1 MSYDSILHKGK
12 NKKLKN
18 NPIKEFIINMEWTN
32 AIQTIGLDVSRWVS
46 FLEKN
51 ENLIHDIDIHGLTL
65 LETFIQSIPLYL
77 NEIDIIHQIL
87 HILIKY
93 GIDVNTDYTYTT
105 TPLHEAI
112 KVQDLVVV
120 SMLLL
125 HGACVDTLDD
135 VEIQGTYQTPLH
147 YACQQSNV
155 DIIRILIQ
163 YGANPYEKDYLR
175 NTPIDYIRKQ
185 NNSILLNEVQNILR
199 LSKKRKRLD

>member
-1 MSYDSILHKGK
+1 
-12 NKKLKN
+12 
-18 NPIKEFIINMEWTN
+18 MEWTN
-32 AIQTIGLDVSRWVS
+32 TIQTIGLDVSRWVS

-65 LETFIQSIPLYL
+65 LETFIRSIPSYL
-77 NEIDIIHQIL
+77 NKIDTIHQIL
-87 HILIKY
+87 HILIEH
-93 GIDVNTDYTYTT
+93 GVDVNTDYTYTT

>member
-1 MSYDSILHKGK
+1 
-12 NKKLKN
+12 
-18 NPIKEFIINMEWTN
+18 MEWTN
-32 AIQTIGLDVSRWVS
+32 TIQTIGLDVSRWVS
-46 FLEKN
+46 FLGKN

-65 LETFIQSIPLYL
+65 LETCIQSIPLYL
-77 NEIDIIHQIL
+77 NKIDTIHQIL
-87 HILIKY
+87 HILIEH
-93 GIDVNTDYTYTT
+93 GVDVNTDHTYTT

-112 KVQDLVVV
+112 KVQDSTVV

-147 YACQQSNV
+147 YACQRSNV

-175 NTPIDYIRKQ
+175 NTPIDYVRKQ
-185 NNSILLNEVQNILR
+185 NNSILLNEVQTILR
-199 LSKKRKRLD
+199 FQKKRKRLN